1 MPDIVLKNKD
11 GEDVT
16 YSGIETVT
24 FDTPTQEKGATFT
37 YGTAVSD
44 IPIELNLAS
53 GNQRVSV
60 PEGVLVK
67 SGIIQKP
74 SALTPENIKSGVE
87 IAGVTGNFIGNA
99 LENIPIELDLVDGN
113 QTITAPDGYLVKSA
127 IIQKP
132 EGLLPE
138 NIAVGVEIG
147 GVVGTFQGGGKVV
160 LDEELKY
167 LNCYIDPVAETVM
180 VEQILFDKIY
190 ADTGSYDVAIPDTL
204 LGYPVVIKTS

>member
-24 FDTPTQEKGATFT
+24 FDTPTQEKGATYT

-44 IPIELNLAS
+44 IPIQLDLAS
-53 GNQRVSV
+53 GNQKVSV
-60 PEGVLVK
+60 PEGILVK

-74 SALTPENIKSGVE
+74 STLTPDNIKSGVE

-113 QTITAPDGYLVKSA
+113 QTIIAPEGYLVKSA
-127 IIQKP
+127 VIQKP
-132 EGLLPE
+132 EGLVPE
-138 NIAVGVEIG
+138 NIAEGIEIG
-147 GVVGTFQGGGKVV
+147 GVVGAFRGGSQ
-160 LDEELKY
+160 
-167 LNCYIDPVAETVM
+167 LNPSVDPLPWCLYTVNEDTGTIVIGRID
-180 VEQILFDKIY
+180 FDLLYEK
-190 ADTGSYDVAIPDTL
+190 TGSYDIAIPDTIC
-204 LGYPVVIKTS
+204 GYEVMLWA